1 MTDTTTQTAVTSR
14 YEMVVGLEV
23 HVQLRT
29 RTKLFCNCSAQFGEP
44 PNRNTCPVCLA
55 LPGSLPVLNE
65 AAVELASRA
74 ALALGAKVQE
84 ESIFARK
91 NYFYP
96 DLPKGYQISQFDKPL
111 ATEGSLIIG
120 EQANGSAIRI
130 GITRVHMEEDA
141 G

>member
-1 MTDTTTQTAVTSR
+1 MSGSAPIANGK

-29 RTKLFCNCSAQFGEP
+29 RTKLFCNCPTQFGEP

-65 AAVELASRA
+65 SAVELATRA
-74 ALALGAKVQE
+74 ALALGAELHE

-111 ATEGSLIIG
+111 ATKGQLVIG
-120 EQANGSAIRI
+120 ERGDGTAMRI
-130 GITRVHMEEDA
+130 GITRVHM
-141 G
+141 